1 MTLQAKLIDILG
13 IRKQPEMPLNPPT
26 TESPLTD
33 SPDQRVQKARA
44 IAAKNKMTLLVLLAL
59 VLIAGALFGLRTVS
73 LGLRGLRVVPNDP
86 NLYKTVKTRLEKSSI
101 VSSVE
106 AEINN
111 NNLNGQTANPDV
123 NYIARKWNYK
133 PIGQLQSKKL
143 LDTGRQQTTLP
154 IPVQVVRTDA
164 PVATPSKA
172 RSVVQKHQLKRQRSR
187 DVAGEGDPFNTVRV
201 TLTESV
207 TASTPRP
214 SASPSVVSSSNDVDG
229 IRYIPAAVYGK
240 QLIRT
245 GGKVRFRTTEAVTFL
260 CVYIPRN
267 TILTAVAYLGSGRIQ
282 FQVPARMI
290 AGQKLPVDL
299 MCVDTDYQT
308 GITYNYDYVN
318 DNMRQVGGTTVND
331 AVSSATTY
339 IPYGSALGVVGSIGS
354 SAARGIAN
362 AVTAGSRQRSIQQ
375 VEIQDGYQVFFKST
389 K

>member
-1 MTLQAKLIDILG
+1 
-13 IRKQPEMPLNPPT
+13 
-26 TESPLTD
+26 
-33 SPDQRVQKARA
+33 
-44 IAAKNKMTLLVLLAL
+44 MTLLVLLAL

-187 DVAGEGDPFNTVRV
+187 DVAGRAIH
-201 TLTESV
+201 L
-207 TASTPRP
+207 
-214 SASPSVVSSSNDVDG
+214 
-229 IRYIPAAVYGK
+229 
-240 QLIRT
+240 
-245 GGKVRFRTTEAVTFL
+245 
-260 CVYIPRN
+260 
-267 TILTAVAYLGSGRIQ
+267 IQ
-282 FQVPARMI
+282 F
-290 AGQKLPVDL
+290 
-299 MCVDTDYQT
+299 
-308 GITYNYDYVN
+308 
-318 DNMRQVGGTTVND
+318 
-331 AVSSATTY
+331 VS
-339 IPYGSALGVVGSIGS
+339 P
-354 SAARGIAN
+354 
-362 AVTAGSRQRSIQQ
+362 
-375 VEIQDGYQVFFKST
+375 
-389 K
+389 